1 MTNYRV
7 RYIIV
12 TDLPKNGNF
21 REEELEVLNN
31 LRAAMAVKKITTLA
45 LAQLIGTT
53 EKTVNNKLNGV
64 TDFTLPEALLVRNNL
79 FPEYDLCYLFAPP
92 DEGYLTKR

>member
-1 MTNYRV
+1 M
-7 RYIIV
+7 
-12 TDLPKNGNF
+12 
-21 REEELEVLNN
+21 LNN

-64 TDFTLPEALLVRNNL
+64 TVFTLPEALLVRNNL
-79 FPEYDLCYLFAPP
+79 FPEYDLCYLFAPT
-92 DEGYLTKR
+92 ERTA